1 MGLIDLEADA
11 EPELNIVKSI
21 RPGMLAP
28 QIAAYLSPRKREIY
42 YFDAGAGGAGRPDGS
57 RA

>member
-1 MGLIDLEADA
+1 MGLIDLEAEA
-11 EPELNIVKSI
+11 ELSIVKSI

-28 QIAAYLSPRKREIY
+28 QIAAYLSPRKRVTY
-42 YFDAGAGGAGRPDGS
+42 YFEAGAGGAGRPDGS